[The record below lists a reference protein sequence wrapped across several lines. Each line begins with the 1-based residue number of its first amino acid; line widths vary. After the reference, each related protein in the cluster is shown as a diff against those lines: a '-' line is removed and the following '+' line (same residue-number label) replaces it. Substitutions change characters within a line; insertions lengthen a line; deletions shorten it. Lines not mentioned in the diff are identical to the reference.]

1 MDLTHLSTPG
11 TEIAVRVTPKAAANR
26 ITAEYGLIRVY
37 VTNMPEDGKATAA
50 VVKLLSKAT
59 GVPKS
64 RLILLRGA
72 ASRDKLFR
80 EED

>member
-1 MDLTHLSTPG
+1 M
-11 TEIAVRVTPKAAANR
+11 
-26 ITAEYGLIRVY
+26 
-37 VTNMPEDGKATAA
+37 NMPEDGKATAA

-64 RLILLRGA
+64 RLTLLRGA